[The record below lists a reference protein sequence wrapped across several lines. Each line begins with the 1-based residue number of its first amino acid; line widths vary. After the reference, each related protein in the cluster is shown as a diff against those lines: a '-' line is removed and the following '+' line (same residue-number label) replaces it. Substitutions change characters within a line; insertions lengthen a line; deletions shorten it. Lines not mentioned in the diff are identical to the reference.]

1 MKTIFTIFYIFIA
14 GSITMAQDIQA
25 SLDAAQTAYAANK
38 AQEARHNLQQALIDL
53 NVLMGNKV
61 LALMPPTLGGLE
73 ANKDADPVLGGT
85 GVAGLMISRSY
96 GSTGKKIELTLA
108 NESPLMSVVSSF
120 LSNDL
125 LTGIVASQTGQK
137 RVMVSGYKGMLE
149 KTEGDEEDMVWYTL
163 NVPLDDTLLT
173 FETTGFASES
183 EVLAMAQQLNLPQIA
198 KLLK

>member
-1 MKTIFTIFYIFIA
+1 
-14 GSITMAQDIQA
+14 
-25 SLDAAQTAYAANK
+25 
-38 AQEARHNLQQALIDL
+38 
-53 NVLMGNKV
+53 
-61 LALMPPTLGGLE
+61 
-73 ANKDADPVLGGT
+73 
-85 GVAGLMISRSY
+85 
-96 GSTGKKIELTLA
+96 
-108 NESPLMSVVSSF
+108 MSVVSSF
-120 LSNDL
+120 LGNDL